1 MKQIPKISDTEWQVM
16 KVVWSRWPI
25 TANQVIDELAG
36 KTDWKPKTIKT
47 LLGRLVAKKALGFEK
62 ENRTYRYFPI
72 VLESECMKAES
83 RSFLKRVYDGAL
95 SAMLINFLEEQK
107 LSGEEVEEL
116 KRILDQK
123 KG

>member
-16 KVVWSRWPI
+16 KVVWSKWPI

-36 KTDWKPKTIKT
+36 KADWKPKTIKT

-62 ENRTYRYFPI
+62 ENRTYSYFPA
-72 VLESECMKAES
+72 VMENECIKAES

-95 SAMLINFLEEQK
+95 GPMLVNFLEEEQ
-107 LSGEEVEEL
+107 LSGEEIDEL
-116 KRILDQK
+116 KRILDRK